1 MDRRMIVHH
10 FKTKGGALGESP
22 KETKVSFPSTM
33 DELEGAPLFKNEE
46 SSLQAC
52 RSSFVISAQRKLR
65 EDPETFRSEGGEL
78 QGFTYG
84 AKYTTVKVT
93 VLTRGDFSDEQVASL
108 EASIENLRWV
118 D

>member
-1 MDRRMIVHH
+1 MSILHA
-10 FKTKGGALGESP
+10 FKTKGGHLGSTTV
-22 KETKVSFPSTM
+22 ETKVRFPETLE
-33 DELEGAPLFKNEE
+33 ELRVSELFKNET
-46 SSLQAC
+46 SILQAC
-52 RSSFVISAQRKLR
+52 LSSFVISAQRKLR
-65 EDPETFRSEGGEL
+65 EDPETFRSEDGEL

-93 VLTRGDFSDEQVASL
+93 ELSRGDFSEEQVASL